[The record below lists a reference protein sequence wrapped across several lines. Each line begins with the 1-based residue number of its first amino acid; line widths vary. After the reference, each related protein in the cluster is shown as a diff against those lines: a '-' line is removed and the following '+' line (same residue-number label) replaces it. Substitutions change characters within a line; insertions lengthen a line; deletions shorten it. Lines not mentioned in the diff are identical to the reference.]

1 MIAKRGSAGHFEL
14 PAALVGVVLSVS
26 SGSSLAQSAASDVPA
41 VLQEVIVTA
50 TRREEEQSRVPIS
63 LSVFTEQQIDRQGFR
78 TLDDIARITPGVQFD
93 AATGNIIIRG
103 IDATSLGAG
112 AVGIYIDDTP
122 IQSRTFGTDPTNAV
136 QHLFDI
142 ERVEI
147 LRGPQGTL
155 FGAGAESG
163 AVRYITPQPSLD
175 QFKAYA
181 RGEVNTVNHG
191 GIGGEAGFAIGGP
204 LIQDELGFR
213 ISAWHGH
220 AAGYVD
226 RVNPIPEG
234 FPSSLDP
241 KNSNWMDTNI
251 ARAALTIK
259 PTPELLI
266 TPSLL
271 YQSSYTAASSSFL
284 VGLSDPSNGVF
295 NNNQP
300 SPDYRWDQYFLPSLH
315 ITYNAGFADLIYNGS
330 YFDRGQYGNNDY
342 TNFFSDLFG
351 LSTPTGPDF
360 GPLPNY
366 YAHTDVVNTQRNVT
380 QELRLQSSDPKAR
393 ISWVGGLFWGRM
405 SQNNRELT
413 HDPLYDQF
421 FSEVIGLPGG
431 FGPVVPP
438 DFSYQ
443 GWDTGIDK
451 QTAVFAQ
458 LDFHITDKLTLTLGG
473 RFSHFDLN
481 FNVTQ
486 NGPYAGG
493 PPPIIA
499 QGHTTENASTPK
511 FGLSYQAND
520 RNLFYVSASKGF
532 RPGGV
537 ADPLPY
543 EACSP
548 DLNNLGYTSVP
559 GSFKSDS
566 VWSYEI
572 GSKNSLADGR
582 VRLAASL
589 YEIDWSNIQTA
600 IYLPSCG
607 YTLDTNLGKARSKGF
622 DFQGDFVVA
631 RGLTLGLMVGRTD
644 ATYSQTINGPPLP
657 DGTLPVIAAEGNTL
671 GAPPW
676 TVTATFDWNFKAFQ
690 HDAYLR
696 SDYAYIHKNTQLLP
710 AQDPITTSYDP
721 ATYGVPTSRYVTARA
736 GMVLD
741 RFDVSLFANNLTNES
756 VLLTRSHGA
765 VGSPMF
771 QGTVY
776 PPRTVGLTVVYRY

>member
-1 MIAKRGSAGHFEL
+1 MVAKRVVWHSVSAV
-14 PAALVGVVLSVS
+14 LVGLVLWTI
-26 SGSSLAQSAASDVPA
+26 SGASFAQSTAAQGPA

-50 TRREEEQSRVPIS
+50 TRREEEQSKVPIS
-63 LSVFTEQQIDRQGFR
+63 LAVFTEEQIDKQGFR
-78 TLDDIARITPGVQFD
+78 TLDDIARVTPGVQYD
-93 AATGNIIIRG
+93 AGTGAIIIRG

-122 IQSRTFGTDPTNAV
+122 IQVRTFGTDPTNAV

-163 AVRYITPQPSLD
+163 VVRYITPQPSLSD
-175 QFKAYA
+175 FKVYA
-181 RGEVNTVNHG
+181 RGEVNGVDGG

-204 LIQDELGFR
+204 IVQDEVGFR
-213 ISAWHGH
+213 VSAWHGH
-220 AAGYVD
+220 TAGYVD
-226 RVNPIPEG
+226 RVNPIPAG
-234 FPSSLDP
+234 FPSSLGAS
-241 KNSNWMDTNI
+241 NSNWVDTNI

-259 PTPELLI
+259 PTPALLI

-284 VGLSDPSNGVF
+284 VGLSDPGNGVF
-295 NNNQP
+295 HNNNP

-315 ITYNAGFADLIYNGS
+315 VTYNAGFADLIYNGS

-351 LSTPTGPDF
+351 LSTATGPNF

-380 QELRLQSSDPKAR
+380 QELRLQLADPKAR
-393 ISWVGGLFWGRM
+393 LSWVGGLFWSRL

-413 HDPLYDQF
+413 HDPMYDQF
-421 FSEVIGLPGG
+421 FSEVIGIPGG

-443 GWDTGIDK
+443 GWDTGVDK
-451 QTAVFAQ
+451 QSAAFVQ
-458 LDFHITDKLTLTLGG
+458 LDFHVTDKLILTLGE
-473 RFSHFDLN
+473 RYSHFDLQ

-493 PPPIIA
+493 PPPIVSE
-499 QGHTTENASTPK
+499 GNTKENSSTPK
-511 FGLSYQAND
+511 IGLSYQIND
-520 RNLFYVSASKGF
+520 RNLVYATASKGF

-543 EACSP
+543 DACQA
-548 DLNNLGYTSVP
+548 DLNALGYTSVP

-566 VWSYEI
+566 VWSYEV
-572 GSKNSLADGR
+572 GSKNSFADGR
-582 VRLAASL
+582 VRVAASV
-589 YEIDWSNIQTA
+589 YQIDWSNIQTA

-607 YTLDTNLGKARSKGF
+607 YTLDTNLGKARSRGF
-622 DFQGDFVVA
+622 DLQGDFVLVP
-631 RGLTLGLMVGRTD
+631 GFTLGLMIGRTD
-644 ATYSQTINGPPLP
+644 ATYSETINGPPLA
-657 DGTLPVIAAEGNTL
+657 DGSLPVIAQEGNTL

-676 TVTATFDWNFKAFQ
+676 TATATFDWNFKLHE
-690 HDAYLR
+690 HDAYVR
-696 SDYAYIHKNTQLLP
+696 SDYSYIHKNTQLLP
-710 AQDPITTSYDP
+710 AQDPVTTSYDP
-721 ATYGVPTSRYVTARA
+721 DTYGIPTSRYVTARA
-736 GMVLD
+736 GIVLD
-741 RFDVSLFANNLTNES
+741 RVDVSLFVNNLTNES
-756 VLLTRSHGA
+756 VLLSRTHGA

-771 QGTVY
+771 QATVY
-776 PPRTVGLTVVYRY
+776 PPRTAGLTLVYRY